1 MNDVDSLKSE
11 IERIRRLLDLSVHN
25 SEKLEYSTPYNAEID
40 MLISTY
46 INLQKNFNVKTH

>member
-25 SEKLEYSTPYNAEID
+25 GGKLEYSTLYNAEID

-46 INLQKNFNVKTH
+46 INLQKKFSLKTH